1 MNLPFFALRRAMTLT
16 LAMLLAFAL
25 AACAS
30 DDGGNGGDG
39 GDGGTDESVAASA
52 DAGGGSGTA
61 TVEGGSVEIT
71 AENLEF
77 DANTIE
83 APAGETWT
91 ITLVNND
98 SAPHNI
104 SIYTEEGGEEIV
116 IGDVINGG
124 ETVEVEVPALDAGEY
139 FFVCDVHPTEMTGTV
154 VVG

>member
-1 MNLPFFALRRAMTLT
+1 MNHRYFTLRPGAALT
-16 LAMLLAFAL
+16 LIAVLAL
-25 AACAS
+25 ALVACAPA
-30 DDGGNGGDG
+30 DEGANGAN
-39 GDGGTDESVAASA
+39 GTDAAAGSP

-61 TVEGGSVEIT
+61 TVSGGMVEIT
-71 AENLEF
+71 ADDLEF
-77 DANTIE
+77 SANTIE

-116 IGDVINGG
+116 TGEVINGG
-124 ETVEVEVPALDAGEY
+124 ETVEVEVLALDAGEY
-139 FFVCDVHPTEMTGTV
+139 YFLCDIHPEMNGTV